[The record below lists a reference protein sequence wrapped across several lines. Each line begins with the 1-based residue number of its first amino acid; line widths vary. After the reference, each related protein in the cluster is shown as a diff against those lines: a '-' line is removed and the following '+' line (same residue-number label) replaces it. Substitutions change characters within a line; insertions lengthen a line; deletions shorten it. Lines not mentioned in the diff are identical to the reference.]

1 MPPRLFT
8 PEKVARIIQTAR
20 EPQLSAFPPDQ
31 LGKRLEECA
40 DQFIHERL
48 WQRGIQPSKAVKQFE
63 AIEKTAHRLLKLI
76 ESPEPITW
84 ALRWSA
90 ERHGE
95 TYRRVSRPPA

>member
-1 MPPRLFT
+1 MLRVT
-8 PEKVARIIQTAR
+8 RIVQTAR
-20 EPQLSAFPPDQ
+20 EPQLSAFLPAQ

-40 DQFIHERL
+40 NQFIYERL
-48 WQRGIQPSKAVKQFE
+48 WQRKIQSFKAVKQFE
-63 AIEKTAHRLLKLI
+63 AIEKTAHRFLKLI

-95 TYRRVSRPPA
+95 RYRRVSRLSA